1 MILVDSSIWIN
12 HVRHDD
18 SRLARLLKSSAV
30 CTHSAVIGELLLG
43 GLPNRRQT
51 MADLLKLP
59 AIREADHA
67 ETRLAIETHRL
78 SGRGIGYLDA
88 QLLSSVLASGD
99 RLWTADRRLA
109 ATAKELRV
117 SYPS

>member
-12 HVRHDD
+12 HLRRDD
-18 SRLARLLKSSAV
+18 SRLVMLLEGSAV

-43 GLPNRRQT
+43 SLANRRRT
-51 MADLLKLP
+51 IADLLTLP
-59 AIREADHA
+59 AIREADQA
-67 ETRLAIETHRL
+67 ETWLAIEMHRL
-78 SGRGIGYLDA
+78 SGRGIGYIDA

-109 ATAKELRV
+109 AAAKELAV
-117 SYPS
+117 NYPT

>member
-12 HVRHDD
+12 HVRHGDA
-18 SRLARLLKSSAV
+18 RLAMLLKGGAI

-43 GLPNRRQT
+43 SLANRRQ
-51 MADLLKLP
+51 MIADLLTLP
-59 AIREADHA
+59 AIREADQA

-78 SGRGIGYLDA
+78 YGRGIGYVEA
-88 QLLSSVLASGD
+88 QLLSTVLAGGD

-109 ATAKELRV
+109 AAARELGV
-117 SYPS
+117 GYPT